1 MNINEKFDYNDLF
14 ETITSIKTKEECEQ
28 FFTDLCTLRE
38 LDSMAQRINAAR
50 LLISGETYESIIKK
64 TDISSATLSRVS
76 RSVKYGTGYKNVLNK
91 NAKKQ

>member
-28 FFTDLCTLRE
+28 FFMDLCTLRE